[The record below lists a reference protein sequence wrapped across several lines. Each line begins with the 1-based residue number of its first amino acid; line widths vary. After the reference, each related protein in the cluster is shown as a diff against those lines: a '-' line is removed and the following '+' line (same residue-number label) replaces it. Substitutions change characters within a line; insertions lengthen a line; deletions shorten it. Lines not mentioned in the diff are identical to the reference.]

1 MGLFARDVMQ
11 HDVKIIDADASLE
24 ELENAFLEAGVSGFP
39 VVEHGSVV
47 GVITRSD
54 VVAQL
59 GGKPGEPPRL
69 SSFYADLT
77 SFDGQHVPV
86 RFSDLAATAPPE
98 GDELR
103 VSDLMTPSTITVAPD
118 ASLESV
124 ARTLVEHHV
133 HRVLVTDAGTLV
145 GIISSL
151 DLCRLLAD
159 GRAAAR

>member
-24 ELENAFLEAGVSGFP
+24 ELENAFLEAAVSGFP
-39 VVEHGSVV
+39 VVEHGRVV

-69 SSFYADLT
+69 SSFYADLA
-77 SFDGQHVPV
+77 SFDGPHIPV
-86 RFSDLAATAPPE
+86 RFSDLAATAPPD

-103 VSDLMTPSTITVAPD
+103 VSDLMTTSTITVAPD
-118 ASLESV
+118 ASVRAV
-124 ARTLVEHHV
+124 ASTLVEHRV
-133 HRVLVTDAGTLV
+133 HRVLVTDQGTLV

-151 DLCRLLAD
+151 DLCRLLAEERF
-159 GRAAAR
+159 RAG